1 MQENSLQLKA
11 TYRQILAIA
20 LPISA
25 SIFVPQINFITNLV
39 FLGKL
44 GEQVLAVAA
53 ITGVYYLIFSVIG
66 HGLNNGLQALISR
79 RAGEND
85 TNAIGSLF
93 QQGIIIGLL
102 ISVFSIVFTLWIAP
116 AIFNSVVS
124 NPERLEMT
132 NNFLRVRIWGLPF
145 LMLYQL
151 RNALLVGINKSKL
164 LVVGTAVETIFNIFF
179 DYGLIYGKFGMPE
192 MGYMG
197 AAYASIIAEF
207 AGLAVIAVIL
217 QAPSIK
223 KLVNIRFTLI
233 PNKAV
238 ITEIL
243 HVSTPLILQF
253 LISVISWEY
262 FFLSIEHYGQRD
274 LAISNLMRTIFGFFG
289 CFTWAFASTANTMVS
304 NVIGQNRHDLVF
316 DVIKKIIRMSLLFA
330 VVMFALLNIFPK
342 AFFSIFGQGD
352 LFLSDAIP
360 VVRVVS
366 SALII
371 MSFSVVWL
379 NAVIGSGNTRI
390 SLIAEVLAITFYC
403 LFVYFVLNKWRLP
416 ITIGWL
422 SEWVYWLTLFAVS
435 WSYMKWGKW
444 KYKKI

>member
-11 TYRQILAIA
+11 TYKQILAIA

-85 TNAIGSLF
+85 TTAIGVLF
-93 QQGIIIGLL
+93 QQGIIIGLI
-102 ISVFSIVFTLWIAP
+102 ISLFSILFTLLVAP
-116 AIFNSVVS
+116 YIFGMVISS
-124 NPERLEMT
+124 PERLEMT
-132 NNFLRVRIWGLPF
+132 NNFLKVRIWGLPF

-164 LVVGTAVETIFNIFF
+164 LVIGTAVETVFNIFF
-179 DYGLIYGKFGMPE
+179 DYGLIYGELGMPQL
-192 MGYMG
+192 GYMG

-207 AGLAVIAVIL
+207 AGLVVIAIIL

-223 KLVNIRFTLI
+223 NLVNIEFTLI
-233 PNKAV
+233 PKKEV
-238 ITEIL
+238 ILEIL
-243 HVSTPLILQF
+243 EVSTPLILQF

-262 FFLSIEHYGQRD
+262 FFLSIEHYGERD

-289 CFTWAFASTANTMVS
+289 CFTWAFASTANTLVS

-316 DVIKKIIRMSLLFA
+316 DVIKKIIHLSLLFA
-330 VVMFALLNIFPK
+330 IVMFVLLNIFPK
-342 AFFSIFGQGD
+342 AFFSIFGQGE
-352 LFLSDAIP
+352 LFLSDALP

-366 SALII
+366 SALIL

-379 NAVIGSGNTRI
+379 NAVIGTGNTRI
-390 SLIAEVLAITFYC
+390 SLIAEVLAIILYC
-403 LFVYFVLNKWRLP
+403 LFVYFVLNKWKMP
-416 ITIGWL
+416 ITVGWF
-422 SEWVYWLTLFAVS
+422 SEWVYWLTLFIVS
-435 WSYMKWGKW
+435 WIYMKKGNW
-444 KYKKI
+444 KLKKI

>member
-11 TYRQILAIA
+11 TYKQILAIA

-85 TNAIGSLF
+85 TTAIGVLF
-93 QQGIIIGLL
+93 QQGIIIGLI
-102 ISVFSIVFTLWIAP
+102 ISLFSILFTLLVAP
-116 AIFNSVVS
+116 YIFGMVISS
-124 NPERLEMT
+124 PERLEMT
-132 NNFLRVRIWGLPF
+132 NNFLKIRIWGLPF

-151 RNALLVGINKSKL
+151 RNALLVGINKSNL

-179 DYGLIYGKFGMPE
+179 DYGLIYGKLGMPQ

-207 AGLAVIAVIL
+207 AGLVVIAIIL

-223 KLVNIRFTLI
+223 KLVNIEFTLI
-233 PNKAV
+233 PKKSV
-238 ITEIL
+238 MLEIL
-243 HVSTPLILQF
+243 EVSTPLILQF

-262 FFLSIEHYGQRD
+262 FFLSIEHYGERD

-289 CFTWAFASTANTMVS
+289 CFTWAFASTANTLVS

-316 DVIKKIIRMSLLFA
+316 DVIKKIIHMSLLFA
-330 VVMFALLNIFPK
+330 VVMFALINIFPK

-352 LFLSDAIP
+352 LFLSDALP

-366 SALII
+366 SALIL

-379 NAVIGSGNTRI
+379 NAVIGTGNTRI
-390 SLIAEVLAITFYC
+390 SLIAEVLAITLYC
-403 LFVYFVLNKWRLP
+403 LFVYFVLNKWKMP
-416 ITIGWL
+416 ITVGWL
-422 SEWVYWLTLFAVS
+422 SEWVYWLTLFLVS
-435 WSYMKWGKW
+435 WIYMKKGNW
-444 KYKKI
+444 KLKKI